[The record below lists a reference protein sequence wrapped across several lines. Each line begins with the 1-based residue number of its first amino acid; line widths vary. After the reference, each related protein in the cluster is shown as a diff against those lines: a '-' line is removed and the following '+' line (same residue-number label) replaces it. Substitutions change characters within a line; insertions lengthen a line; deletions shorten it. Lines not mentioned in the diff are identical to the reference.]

1 MTNYDYIPQLLKI
14 QEDNI
19 IINDIR
25 ILDKCIEIYAE
36 ISPKLTEYGCPNC
49 GSTNNHIHAYYVRKI
64 KHSNF
69 SGKPVILFLKQP
81 RLICMEKECRKTFNI
96 PSPIID
102 SHKRISN
109 SLLKDI
115 NDQISK
121 KVSFKDVAEV
131 NGISDT
137 SLIKNFKIQIHE
149 YRTPL
154 TEVLCIDEFK
164 ASTIAGT
171 YAFIIGDPISG
182 TILDILP
189 SRKQD
194 YLIYYFQSIS
204 RSEISKVKY
213 IVTDLFEPFRSIV
226 NMEFPNVIHIADR
239 FHWIRLSTDAL
250 NKMRIRIMNY
260 HIKEAEKCSPSNRSE
275 HLNYATL
282 LKNNYKL
289 LLKNKYST
297 DPWYFDQFVKKD
309 KLGNNLT
316 IQDMIELCIN
326 KDSYLEEGYC
336 LLQELYRIAKYGNF
350 DNIDSLLSN
359 WINKIFDSTFI
370 LPEFQKVALTY
381 KSWKKEI
388 INSFILNPIT
398 HQRLTNGFIEGK
410 NNFVKV
416 IKRIG
421 FGYKDF
427 DIFRNR
433 ILNANK
439 IIIK

>member
-137 SLIKNFKIQIHE
+137 SLIKKFKIQIHE

-226 NMEFPNVIHIADR
+226 NMEFPNVTNYEEFRH
-239 FHWIRLSTDAL
+239 
-250 NKMRIRIMNY
+250 KMQSDPKIEQMF
-260 HIKEAEKCSPSNRSE
+260 KSMLWDKGDFS
-275 HLNYATL
+275 
-282 LKNNYKL
+282 KYK
-289 LLKNKYST
+289 
-297 DPWYFDQFVKKD
+297 
-309 KLGNNLT
+309 
-316 IQDMIELCIN
+316 IN
-326 KDSYLEEGYC
+326 M
-336 LLQELYRIAKYGNF
+336 
-350 DNIDSLLSN
+350 
-359 WINKIFDSTFI
+359 
-370 LPEFQKVALTY
+370 
-381 KSWKKEI
+381 
-388 INSFILNPIT
+388 
-398 HQRLTNGFIEGK
+398 
-410 NNFVKV
+410 
-416 IKRIG
+416 
-421 FGYKDF
+421 
-427 DIFRNR
+427 
-433 ILNANK
+433 
-439 IIIK
+439 